1 MCVCNSIGMT
11 TTLEQLA
18 KRIEQ
23 LMREHVAGVQL
34 AAVEA
39 VARAVVRENRMGRE
53 QRSTACSTATKQRRT
68 EGEIAALSE
77 RLYEAVCK
85 KPGELM
91 AIFAAEL
98 NSSANALQMPMRRLR
113 NEERVRSIGAK
124 HQTRYFPL

>member
-1 MCVCNSIGMT
+1 MT
-11 TTLEQLA
+11 TTLEQLT

-39 VARAVVRENRMGRE
+39 VARAVVRENRTRRG
-53 QRSTACSTATKQRRT
+53 QPSTPRSMPSKPHRT
-68 EGEIAALSE
+68 EREIVALSE
-77 RLYEAVCK
+77 QLCEKVSK

-91 AIFAAEL
+91 SVYAAEL
-98 NSSANALQMPMRRLR
+98 NSSASELQMPMRRLR
-113 NEERVRSIGAK
+113 NDDRVRSIGAR

>member
-1 MCVCNSIGMT
+1 MCNSIGMT
-11 TTLEQLA
+11 TTLEQLT

-39 VARAVVRENRMGRE
+39 VARAVVRENRMGRA
-53 QRSTACSTATKQRRT
+53 QQSTSRSTASKQRRA
-68 EGEIAALSE
+68 EGEIVALSQQ
-77 RLYEAVCK
+77 LYEKVNK

-91 AIFAAEL
+91 AVYAAEL
-98 NSSANALQMPMRRLR
+98 NSSASELQMPMRRLR
-113 NEERVRSIGAK
+113 NDERVRSIGAR

>member
-1 MCVCNSIGMT
+1 MT
-11 TTLEQLA
+11 TTLEQLT
-18 KRIEQ
+18 KRIEE

-39 VARAVVRENRMGRE
+39 VARAVARENRMRRGGPTTP
-53 QRSTACSTATKQRRT
+53 RSAASRPHRS
-68 EGEIAALSE
+68 ESEIAALSE

-91 AIFAAEL
+91 AVFAAEL
-98 NSSANALQMPMRRLR
+98 NSSANELQMPMRRLR
-113 NEERVRSIGAK
+113 SDDRVRSIGAR

>member
-1 MCVCNSIGMT
+1 MAVCDSGRMT
-11 TTLEQLA
+11 TTLEQLT

-39 VARAVVRENRMGRE
+39 VARAVVRENRMGRA
-53 QRSTACSTATKQRRT
+53 QQSTSRSTASKQRRA
-68 EGEIAALSE
+68 EGEIVALSQQ
-77 RLYEAVCK
+77 LYEKVNK

-91 AIFAAEL
+91 AVYAAEL
-98 NSSANALQMPMRRLR
+98 NSSASELQMPMRRLR
-113 NEERVRSIGAK
+113 NDERVRSIGAR

>member
-1 MCVCNSIGMT
+1 MT
-11 TTLEQLA
+11 TTLEQLT

-39 VARAVVRENRMGRE
+39 VARAVVRENRMGRA
-53 QRSTACSTATKQRRT
+53 QRAKARSTASKLRRT
-68 EGEIAALSE
+68 DGEIVALSE
-77 RLYEAVCK
+77 QLYEMVSK

-91 AIFAAEL
+91 GVYAGGL
-98 NSSANALQMPMRRLR
+98 NSSANELQMPMRRLR
-113 NEERVRSIGAK
+113 NDERVRSIGTR